1 MTRRRS
7 LTDRQLAALPRK
19 RKRYILKDP
28 EWPGHYVRVS
38 PEGPIVFCAVARS
51 PIDHKTKYATLGNTA
66 EITIAEA
73 RERCREAIKRIRAG
87 LPIVEP
93 RPPQPETV
101 AAVAANYLTRYV
113 ERNKLRSAAELRRQ
127 VEKYIV
133 PVWGDRPFVDIKR
146 SDIALLLDAI
156 EDKHG
161 PAMADAILGTLRG
174 MANWFAARDDNY
186 NAPFVRNMRRTPPQ
200 DRRRDRILTDAEIR
214 AIWKAAAANG
224 QYGAIVRL
232 LLLSA
237 QRYKKIATLCWSDVD
252 EHTGIWTLRTEP
264 REKQNPGRLKLPR
277 VALDIIRAQPRIASS
292 PFVFLYRTNSGYTK
306 TEFDFRCGVA
316 DWRLHDLRRTARS
329 LMARAGVQSEVAER
343 VLGHA
348 LPTVEGIYNRH
359 TYDAE
364 KALALEKLAQLI
376 QHIVDPP
383 ADNIVPLVAS

>member
-1 MTRRRS
+1 MSRRRS

-51 PIDHKTKYATLGNTA
+51 PIDHKSKYATLGNTA

-87 LPIVEP
+87 LPIIEP
-93 RPPQPETV
+93 RPPAPETV
-101 AAVAANYLTRYV
+101 AAVANNWLVRYV
-113 ERNKLRSAAELRRQ
+113 DRNKLRSAGELRRQ
-127 VEKYIV
+127 IEKYIL

-146 SDIALLLDAI
+146 SDIALLLDAV

-161 PAMADAILGTLRG
+161 PAMADAILSTLRG

-200 DRRRDRILTDAEIR
+200 DRRRDRTLTDAEIR
-214 AIWKAAAANG
+214 QIWKAAAANG
-224 QYGAIVRL
+224 QYGAIVQL
-232 LLLSA
+232 LLLTA
-237 QRYKKIATLCWSDVD
+237 QRYKKVATLCWSDVD
-252 EHTGIWTLRTEP
+252 EHTGIWTLRTEA
-264 REKQNPGRLKLPR
+264 REKQNPGRLKLPQA
-277 VALDIIRAQPRIASS
+277 ALDIIRAQPRIASS

-306 TEFDFRCGVA
+306 TEFDFRCGVT

-329 LMARAGVQSEVAER
+329 LMARAGVSSEHAER

-348 LPTVEGIYNRH
+348 IAGVEGVYNKFE
-359 TYDAE
+359 YDRE
-364 KALALEKLAQLI
+364 KEIALEKLERLI
-376 QHIVDPP
+376 QRIVDPP
-383 ADNIVPLVAS
+383 ADNVVPLVAS

>member
-1 MTRRRS
+1 MARRRR
-7 LTDRQLAALPRK
+7 LTDKQLAALPRK

-51 PIDHKTKYATLGNTA
+51 PIDHKSKYATLGNTA

-101 AAVAANYLTRYV
+101 AAVAANWLTRYV
-113 ERNKLRSAAELRRQ
+113 ERNKLRSAEELRRQ

-146 SDIALLLDAI
+146 SDIALLLDVV

-161 PAMADAILGTLRG
+161 PAMADAILSTLRAL
-174 MANWFAARDDNY
+174 ANWFAARDDNY

-200 DRRRDRILTDAEIR
+200 DRRRDRVLTDAEIR
-214 AIWKAAAANG
+214 QIWKTAEANG
-224 QYGAIVRL
+224 QYGSIIRL
-232 LLLSA
+232 LLLTA
-237 QRYKKIATLCWSDVD
+237 QRYKKIAELRWSDVD
-252 EHTGIWTLRTEP
+252 DHTGIWTLRTEA
-264 REKQNPGRLKLPR
+264 REKQNPGRLKLPQ

-306 TEFDFRCGVA
+306 TEFDFRCGVT

-329 LMARAGVQSEVAER
+329 LMARAGVQSEIAER

-348 LPTVEGIYNRH
+348 IAGVEGVYNRH
-359 TYDAE
+359 TYDSE
-364 KALALEKLAQLI
+364 KALALEKLAQLVL
-376 QHIVDPP
+376 HIVDPP
-383 ADNIVPLVAS
+383 ADNVVSLVAS

>member
-1 MTRRRS
+1 MARRRS

-51 PIDHKTKYATLGNTA
+51 LIDHKTKYATLGNTA

-73 RERCREAIKRIRAG
+73 RERCREATKRIRAG

-93 RPPQPETV
+93 RPPRPETV
-101 AAVAANYLTRYV
+101 AAVMANWLTRYV
-113 ERNKLRSAAELRRQ
+113 DRNKLRSADELRRQ
-127 VEKYIV
+127 VDKYIL
-133 PVWGDRPFVDIKR
+133 PVWGERPFVDIKR

-161 PAMADAILGTLRG
+161 PAMADAILSTLRG
-174 MANWFAARDDNY
+174 AANWFAARDDNY

-200 DRRRDRILTDAEIR
+200 DRRRDRVLTDAEIR
-214 AIWKAAAANG
+214 QLWKAAEANG
-224 QYGAIVRL
+224 QYGAIIRL
-232 LLLSA
+232 LLLTA
-237 QRYKKIATLCWSDVD
+237 QRYKKVATLSWSDVD
-252 EHTGIWTLRTEP
+252 DHTGIWTLRTEP
-264 REKQNPGRLKLPR
+264 REKQNAGRLKLPQ

-292 PFVFLYRTNSGYTK
+292 PFVFLYRANSGYTK
-306 TEFDFRCGVA
+306 TEFDFRCGVN

-329 LMARAGVQSEVAER
+329 LMARAGVSGEIAER

-348 LPTVEGIYNRH
+348 IGGVEGVYNRH
-359 TYDAE
+359 SYDAE
-364 KALALEKLAQLI
+364 KALALEKLATLI
-376 QHIVDPP
+376 QHIVEPVDI
-383 ADNIVPLVAS
+383 IVPLAVSS

>member
-1 MTRRRS
+1 MSRRRS

-51 PIDHKTKYATLGNTA
+51 PIDHKSKYATLGNTA

-93 RPPQPETV
+93 RPPRPETV
-101 AAVAANYLTRYV
+101 AAVAANWLTRYV
-113 ERNKLRSAAELRRQ
+113 ERNKLRSAEELRRQ
-127 VEKYIV
+127 VEKYIL
-133 PVWGDRPFVDIKR
+133 PVWADRPFVDIKR
-146 SDIALLLDAI
+146 SDIALLLDAV

-161 PAMADAILGTLRG
+161 PAMADAILSTLRG

-200 DRRRDRILTDAEIR
+200 DRRRDRTLTDAEIR
-214 AIWKAAAANG
+214 QIWKTAEANG
-224 QYGAIVRL
+224 QYGAIIRL
-232 LLLSA
+232 LLLTA
-237 QRYKKIATLCWSDVD
+237 QRYKKIAELCWTDVD
-252 EHTGIWTLRTEP
+252 DRTGIWTLRTEQ
-264 REKQNPGRLKLPR
+264 REKQNPGRLKLPQA
-277 VALDIIRAQPRIASS
+277 ALDIILAQPRIASS
-292 PFVFLYRTNSGYTK
+292 PYVFLYRTNSGYTK
-306 TEFDFRCGVA
+306 TEFDYRCGVT

-329 LMARAGVQSEVAER
+329 LMARAGVQSEIAER

-348 LPTVEGIYNRH
+348 IAGVESVYNRH
-359 TYDAE
+359 TYDSE

-376 QHIVDPP
+376 QHVVDPP
-383 ADNIVPLVAS
+383 ADNVVPLVAS